1 MANVFD
7 TSNTGGVN
15 YFDTWD
21 ATDDATLN
29 AVPGAVSI
37 TGVSTELQ
45 ASEIT
50 VITAIDNCNI
60 EPSTIAIVNP
70 SGASPQITVTPRPAL
85 NNITPGY
92 RHFYFAVDDAG
103 GKTPEFRVPWTGK
116 VDGGA
121 KTGAWR
127 PVYTQDHVTWVQAS
141 SVTLTG
147 GDQVFSF
154 PAPLPV
160 GVIYISSNFT
170 GRQADADSLA
180 VDLITNHASIAS
192 PLPSANASGV
202 FAVSPAGND
211 DLGRPIG
218 GNNMYAIKLAWG
230 GSTSDGRRK
239 RKMIFSA
246 GLHAAGEQQQWAT
259 FVAAI
264 DWLINNATA
273 DGIRMRQN
281 FDVYLYFNINPN
293 GLRQGNSRGKIGTS
307 LDLNR
312 DFAGGTSP
320 EIAALKTAVLTD
332 TAGVCDVYLE
342 YHGDVYHTPIFNSAF
357 TNIDADPAT
366 RSAASAAMLAN
377 AIAEFGMAPVYVEQT
392 PNVTGLWFHRYLVN
406 AEISMSVENPAFGTT
421 TQANYDD
428 VAEKWMKSVAITD
441 AQGHLAITRPVQQT
455 VINMGAV
462 NSTRLYSIPTPSN
475 YWIPASTDFCI
486 VARVYKAPGAQKD
499 IASYIMA
506 GGALLTANSMG
517 LTAAGGSG
525 NVSFYFGSSTFL
537 DSGSE
542 LPEGVWTTLCV
553 SRVAGSITIRRIA
566 DGSGS
571 ISLSGS
577 ISNNGSCN
585 FSSLRVAGGID
596 RYWRGAIDGV
606 SILLNDNLSDGDLIA
621 HASGGPRVPA
631 GKAGNLLLDIDGTRE
646 IDGSIA
652 ENIQAISV
660 PLSGTGWPL
669 EDAPLPL
676 SIEPLDATSG
686 SVTVTGNA
694 ADLLT
699 GELYDT
705 ATSGGV
711 TVTGN
716 TALYPASTLD
726 AVSGSVT
733 ITGTQAALVEQLAL
747 FATPG
752 VVTLT
757 GSDAF
762 MPDGTGE
769 VFNATAAQITITGET
784 AEAIAVMMQALP
796 DNVIIRGNNAEFVQY
811 AILDAISGSVVIN
824 GMSAFAL
831 SNIINATGGSVTISG
846 SQAWAT
852 DPPFIE
858 QRFYAVQE
866 QRDQNMLRIIHKR
879 GDTFRRSFIAQ
890 DSDGLPVD
898 ITNCT
903 IESQVRN
910 KSGTLLSTLAVAKT
924 DPVNGEFDLTEED
937 TSGWPIYRPGSPT
950 HSLYMDIQYTYPS
963 GTIESTDTLMISVK
977 EDVTL

>member
-1 MANVFD
+1 
-7 TSNTGGVN
+7 
-15 YFDTWD
+15 
-21 ATDDATLN
+21 
-29 AVPGAVSI
+29 
-37 TGVSTELQ
+37 
-45 ASEIT
+45 
-50 VITAIDNCNI
+50 
-60 EPSTIAIVNP
+60 
-70 SGASPQITVTPRPAL
+70 
-85 NNITPGY
+85 
-92 RHFYFAVDDAG
+92 
-103 GKTPEFRVPWTGK
+103 
-116 VDGGA
+116 
-121 KTGAWR
+121 
-127 PVYTQDHVTWVQAS
+127 
-141 SVTLTG
+141 
-147 GDQVFSF
+147 
-154 PAPLPV
+154 
-160 GVIYISSNFT
+160 
-170 GRQADADSLA
+170 
-180 VDLITNHASIAS
+180 S
-192 PLPSANASGV
+192 PLPSANSGGV
-202 FAVSPAGND
+202 FAVSPVEND

-218 GNNMYAIKLAWG
+218 GNNIYAIKLAWG

-246 GLHAAGEQQQWAT
+246 GLHAAGEQQQWPT

-293 GLRQGNSRGKIGTS
+293 GIRQGNSRGKIGTS
-307 LDLNR
+307 IDPNR
-312 DFAGGTSP
+312 DFAGGTWP
-320 EIAALKTAVLTD
+320 EIAAFKSAVLTD

-342 YHGDVYHTPIFNSAF
+342 YHGDVHHTPIFNIAF

-377 AIAEFGMAPVYVEQT
+377 AIAEFGMAPAYSNSS
-392 PNVTGLWFHRYLVN
+392 PNSTGLWFHRYFVN

-421 TQANYDD
+421 TQANYDY

-441 AQGHLAITRPVQQT
+441 AQGHLAITRPMQRE

-462 NSTRLYSIPTPSN
+462 NSARLYSIPTPSN

-499 IASYIMA
+499 RASYIMA
-506 GGALLTANSMG
+506 GGALSTANSMG
-517 LTAAGGSG
+517 LITVGGSGSG

-537 DSGSE
+537 DSGPD
-542 LPEGVWTTLCV
+542 LPEGVWTTVCV

-606 SILLNDNLSDGDLIA
+606 SILLNDNLSDEDLIA

-646 IDGSIA
+646 IDGSIT

-699 GELYDT
+699 GESFD
-705 ATSGGV
+705 
-711 TVTGN
+711 
-716 TALYPASTLD
+716 D
-726 AVSGSVT
+726 AVSGAVD
-733 ITGTQAALVEQLAL
+733 ITGNAAELIETVEVIILDATKGAVTVSGTTGTLISSGAYDAIKGVISIQAKPAASILHPSSTTKDIVYVSGKLADLV
-747 FATPG
+747 
-752 VVTLT
+752 
-757 GSDAF
+757 
-762 MPDGTGE
+762 DGAAE
-769 VFNATAAQITITGET
+769 VFNATTAQITITGKT

-811 AILDAISGSVVIN
+811 AILDAISGSV
-824 GMSAFAL
+824 
-831 SNIINATGGSVTISG
+831 NIA
-846 SQAWAT
+846 
-852 DPPFIE
+852 
-858 QRFYAVQE
+858 
-866 QRDQNMLRIIHKR
+866 
-879 GDTFRRSFIAQ
+879 
-890 DSDGLPVD
+890 GLPAELREGAEPTDAIAAALRVLGVSASIND
-898 ITNCT
+898 TMI
-903 IESQVRN
+903 IIPHRSRVLII
-910 KSGTLLSTLAVAKT
+910 KGSGL
-924 DPVNGEFDLTEED
+924 
-937 TSGWPIYRPGSPT
+937 
-950 HSLYMDIQYTYPS
+950 
-963 GTIESTDTLMISVK
+963 
-977 EDVTL
+977 